1 MDMGGARGGTLA
13 WVKLCCGRVGMGHGA
28 MGNGRGVGAWGAVAG
43 MAPQAGAGMA
53 GREHSAR
60 GGMNMRD
67 PKNAPQVRMGPGVQ
81 TIAPMAMD
89 RTGEPGQ
96 GLENVGHKVLV
107 YRDLMAAT
115 RNPDVRAPDRAMA
128 IHLTAN
134 MERYM
139 WSFDGLTMSGVK
151 APIPF
156 PKDQRLRV
164 TPVTDTL
171 LAPPT
176 PLHARFFPLLTATG

>member
-1 MDMGGARGGTLA
+1 MIRRPPRSNRTDPHLPHKTLCRA
-13 WVKLCCGRVGMGHGA
+13 
-28 MGNGRGVGAWGAVAG
+28 
-43 MAPQAGAGMA
+43 
-53 GREHSAR
+53 
-60 GGMNMRD
+60 
-67 PKNAPQVRMGPGVQ
+67 MGPGVQ

-115 RNPDVRAPDRAMA
+115 RNPDVRAPDRAME

-139 WSFDGLTMSGVK
+139 WSFDGLKMSEVK

-156 PKDQRLRV
+156 LKRSEERRV
-164 TPVTDTL
+164 GKECVSTCRSRWSPY
-171 LAPPT
+171 
-176 PLHARFFPLLTATG
+176 H

>member
-1 MDMGGARGGTLA
+1 M
-13 WVKLCCGRVGMGHGA
+13 
-28 MGNGRGVGAWGAVAG
+28 AG
-43 MAPQAGAGMA
+43 MD
-53 GREHSAR
+53 HSAM

-115 RNPDVRAPDRAMA
+115 RNPDVRAPDRAME

-139 WSFDGLTMSGVK
+139 WSFDGLKMREVK
-151 APIPF
+151 APSPF
-156 PKDQRLRV
+156 LHDARGRV
-164 TPVTDTL
+164 SIVNDKIMSQKHHLPCHLDRKSFV
-171 LAPPT
+171 
-176 PLHARFFPLLTATG
+176 